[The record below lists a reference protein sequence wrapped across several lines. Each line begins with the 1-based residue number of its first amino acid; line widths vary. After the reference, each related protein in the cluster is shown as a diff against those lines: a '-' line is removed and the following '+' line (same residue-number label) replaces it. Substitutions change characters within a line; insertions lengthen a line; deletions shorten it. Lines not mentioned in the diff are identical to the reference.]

1 LILPYLHW
9 NETIVDGLINLID
22 KEIKVR
28 NYSEETFEKKYY
40 NYLKSVSNIIE
51 ENVRL
56 AEEKASKQKEELE
69 KKVNSKQ
76 IRIPKYDIAVRDEL
90 RQFIID
96 NQNKINEM
104 SSSKGDGYDEEVKA
118 FSLEKS
124 GDVKNALIYYYVS
137 VKKKFDAP
145 ALYKELSKL
154 LHKNGLFDEEIY
166 ILDSALKNLNYTTE
180 SLYDNEFA
188 ERKLTV
194 KRIIEK
200 EKANNK

>member
-1 LILPYLHW
+1 MHW